1 MRLLHAV
8 RCLVLGL
15 VLCVASDQV
24 QGGGKDKDKGKETP
38 KDLVVGKV
46 KKVDVDKN
54 KFTIVLESGKDR
66 TFGVDDKT
74 KFIGPRGGKS
84 KDGLKDDRMA
94 KGYEVK
100 VLPTKDGKTAKEVHL
115 PYRKKSTDKADKK

>member
-8 RCLVLGL
+8 GCLVLGL
-15 VLCVASDQV
+15 VLCMAGDQA
-24 QGGGKDKDKGKETP
+24 QGGGKDKGKETP

-74 KFIGPRGGKS
+74 KVIGPRGGKA

>member
-1 MRLLHAV
+1 M
-8 RCLVLGL
+8 
-15 VLCVASDQV
+15 ASDQV

-94 KGYEVK
+94 KGNEVK

-115 PYRKKSTDKADKK
+115 PYRKKSTDKAADKK

>member
-8 RCLVLGL
+8 GCLVLGL
-15 VLCVASDQV
+15 VLCMASDQA

-46 KKVDVDKN
+46 KKVDIDKN

-74 KFIGPRGGKS
+74 KFFGPKGGKA

-94 KGYEVK
+94 KGNEVK